1 MSRGGEWSWER
12 WAEVGGLTGH
22 SREPPEVVEAA
33 QNVVGGQ
40 PGTCPKG
47 VSRTA
52 EKARK
57 PANAERAFYFTLK
70 SSKKYSKV
78 TVDGEY
84 LSVTPWVRKSK
95 WAVTPALAHQAMP
108 SGVLIGPKPAPR
120 RARGG
125 RPDPIQLS
133 PKGGAG
139 GFGDCKFTPG
149 TYTNTLRLVVRK
161 IVCEPQTWLQ
171 ISCVFAFLKNLRD

>member
-1 MSRGGEWSWER
+1 M
-12 WAEVGGLTGH
+12 
-22 SREPPEVVEAA
+22 
-33 QNVVGGQ
+33 
-40 PGTCPKG
+40 
-47 VSRTA
+47 
-52 EKARK
+52 
-57 PANAERAFYFTLK
+57 K

-133 PKGGAG
+133 LKGGAG
-139 GFGDCKFTPG
+139 GFG
-149 TYTNTLRLVVRK
+149 
-161 IVCEPQTWLQ
+161 
-171 ISCVFAFLKNLRD
+171 FAEFR